1 MNLKAL
7 DLIGKIK
14 LTWNTGASGSY
25 PVKEYDVFRSKR
37 DTISD
42 AIFIGSVNSNVFTF
56 TDSSP
61 LERIPYYYWIIA
73 TDSMGNSSEPQGPVK
88 IQPIVFSSTFPKTIK
103 LEFYIG
109 KPYVYINGIIVKME
123 VAPFIK
129 DGRTF
134 VPVRY
139 VAEPFG
145 AQVIWNG
152 TERKV
157 TLIHKKFIE
166 LWIGNPQATV
176 DGTAIYIDPT
186 NTSVMPFIMEG
197 RTLLPLRFVSEAFG
211 ATVNWDSVAKKVTI
225 EYKN

>member
-1 MNLKAL
+1 MNLKAE

-14 LTWNTGASGSY
+14 LTWNTGESGSY
-25 PVKEYDVFRSKR
+25 PVKEYDIFRSKG

-56 TDSSP
+56 TDSGP
-61 LERIPYYYWIIA
+61 LERIPYYYWVIVV
-73 TDSMGNSSEPQGPVK
+73 DNMGNSSEPGGHVK
-88 IQPIVFSSTFPKTIK
+88 IQPIVFSNTFPTTIK

-109 KPYVYINGIIVKME
+109 KPYVYINGIIMKME
-123 VAPFIK
+123 VAPFIT

-152 TERKV
+152 SERKV
-157 TLIHKKFIE
+157 TLIHKKLIE
-166 LWIGNPQATV
+166 LWIGNSQAIV
-176 DGTAIYIDPT
+176 DSIPVYIDPQ
-186 NTSVMPFIMEG
+186 NLDVVPFIMEG
-197 RTLLPLRFVSEAFG
+197 RTFLPLRFVSETFG
-211 ATVNWDSVAKKVTI
+211 ATVTWDSVAKKVAI